1 MEKLIVRTG
10 IYFCSEKRGNVTKHI
25 MEQVRQK
32 ALDLGAHRAEVVE
45 VEQISLDAAFRVMC
59 ESNACGNY
67 GRNYTCPPDA
77 GDIYDLMNEIINYNY
92 ALVYQTVGTLEDS
105 YDFEGMMEAGDLHN
119 RLAQKLWDFT
129 DEIGLREVLH
139 LGAGGCRLC
148 EICGKREGIPC
159 RNPKRAMRSLEAY
172 GVNVSLLASLANM
185 KYINGQNTVTYF
197 GAVFMK
203 EE

>member
-1 MEKLIVRTG
+1 METMTI
-10 IYFCSEKRGNVTKHI
+10 GNGNANNI
-25 MEQVRQK
+25 IEQIRQT
-32 ALDLGAHRAEVVE
+32 ALQLGAYRAELVPVKA
-45 VEQISLDAAFRVMC
+45 ISFDATFRTMC

-77 GDIYDLMNEIINYNY
+77 GNIYDLMEEIKTYNH

-119 RLAQKLWDFT
+119 QLAQKLWDFT
-129 DEIGLREVLH
+129 DELGQKAVLH

-148 EICGKREGIPC
+148 EICGKRQGIPC

-172 GVNVSLLASLANM
+172 GVNVSLLASLAKMN
-185 KYINGQNTVTYF
+185 YINGQNTVTYF
-197 GAVFMK
+197 GAVFIK
-203 EE
+203 

>member
-1 MEKLIVRTG
+1 MDDTMKNDI
-10 IYFCSEKRGNVTKHI
+10 I
-25 MEQVRQK
+25 EQVRQK
-32 ALDLGAHRAEVVE
+32 ALDLGAYRAEVVK
-45 VEQISLDAAFRVMC
+45 VEDISLDAAFRAMC

-67 GRNYTCPPDA
+67 GRNYTCAPDA
-77 GDIYDLMNEIINYNY
+77 GDIHDLMKEIKNYNY

-119 RLAQKLWDFT
+119 KLAQKLWDFT
-129 DEIGLREVLH
+129 DALGISEVLH

-148 EICGKREGIPC
+148 EVCGKRERIPC

-203 EE
+203 KE

>member
-1 MEKLIVRTG
+1 M
-10 IYFCSEKRGNVTKHI
+10 
-25 MEQVRQK
+25 
-32 ALDLGAHRAEVVE
+32 
-45 VEQISLDAAFRVMC
+45 
-59 ESNACGNY
+59 
-67 GRNYTCPPDA
+67 
-77 GDIYDLMNEIINYNY
+77 
-92 ALVYQTVGTLEDS
+92 
-105 YDFEGMMEAGDLHN
+105 
-119 RLAQKLWDFT
+119 KLWDFT
-129 DEIGLREVLH
+129 EELGSSEALH

-203 EE
+203 EK